1 MLIPTQKIK
10 STLKT
15 FSALKQ
21 IQPLLSN
28 GEISLEELVSDYLKK
43 INASQTNSFI
53 EVFDAEALLKA
64 KEIAEKIK
72 LGTQGSLAGM
82 VIGIKDNLCY
92 KNHKS
97 SGASKI
103 LENFESIFS
112 ATAIERL
119 IAEDAIIIGRLNCDE
134 FAMGSSNEKSIYG
147 PTLNPHDNSKVPGGS
162 SGGSAA
168 AVAEGLCLASLGSD
182 TGGSIRQPAS
192 FCGVV
197 GVKPSYGRISRYGL
211 FAYAS
216 SFDQIGTFTHSVD
229 DAALLI
235 NIMSGEDAFDS
246 TTSRESKP
254 SSVIKPPN
262 SKLRIAVPKDYL
274 NFNGLDPEI
283 KDNLNQN
290 IQTLIDLGNEVN
302 IVDFP
307 FIKYIVPNYYVLT
320 TAEACS
326 NLARYDGAHYGYRSN
341 DSHDIESTYLAT
353 RTEGFGIEVKRRIML
368 GNFVLSAGYYD
379 AYFSKAQKVRRLLK
393 DKTKELLNNNDVILT
408 PTTPTTAFS
417 IGEINDPI
425 AMYLQDIFTV
435 HANLTGMPAISIPI
449 TNHSSGLPY
458 GYQIMSNNFEED
470 LLFSTS
476 KYLTSVLKQPY
487 C

>member
-1 MLIPTQKIK
+1 MKRFT
-10 STLKT
+10 SLKD
-15 FSALKQ
+15 
-21 IQPLLSN
+21 IQSLLSK
-28 GEISLEELVSDYLKK
+28 GDILLEGLVSDYITNIKLSK
-43 INASQTNSFI
+43 TNSFI
-53 EVFDAEALLKA
+53 EVFEEEAKAKA
-64 KEIAEKIK
+64 KEISDKVK
-72 LGTQGSLAGM
+72 LGTHGLLAGM

-92 KNHKS
+92 KGHKS

-103 LENFESIFS
+103 LENFESIFT

-119 IAEDAIIIGRLNCDE
+119 IDEDAIIIGRLNCDE

-147 PTLNPHDNSKVPGGS
+147 PTLNPHDISKVPGGS

-192 FCGVV
+192 FCGVI

-216 SFDQIGTFTHSVD
+216 SFDQIGTFTHSID
-229 DAALLI
+229 DAALML
-235 NIMSGEDAFDS
+235 NIMSGEDNFDS
-246 TTSRESKP
+246 TTSRKES
-254 SSVIKPPN
+254 SSSFVSDITE
-262 SKLRIAVPKDYL
+262 KLKIAVPKDYL
-274 NFNGLDPEI
+274 NFDGLDPEI
-283 KDNLNQN
+283 KENINQN
-290 IQTLIDLGNEVN
+290 IEKLKDLGHQINL
-302 IVDFP
+302 VDFP
-307 FIKYIVPNYYVLT
+307 FVKYIVPNYYVLT

-326 NLARYDGAHYGYRSN
+326 NLARYDGAHYGFRSN
-341 DSHDIESTYLAT
+341 NSLDIESTYLTT
-353 RTEGFGIEVKRRIML
+353 RTEGFGMEVKRRIML

-393 DKTKELLNNNDVILT
+393 DKTKELFEENDIILT

-435 HANLTGMPAISIPI
+435 HANLTGMPAISIPLSK
-449 TNHSSGLPY
+449 HSNGLPY
-458 GYQIMSNNFEED
+458 GLQIMSNNFKED
-470 LLFSTS
+470 LMFSTA
-476 KYLTSVLKQPY
+476 KYLEKALNYS
-487 C
+487 